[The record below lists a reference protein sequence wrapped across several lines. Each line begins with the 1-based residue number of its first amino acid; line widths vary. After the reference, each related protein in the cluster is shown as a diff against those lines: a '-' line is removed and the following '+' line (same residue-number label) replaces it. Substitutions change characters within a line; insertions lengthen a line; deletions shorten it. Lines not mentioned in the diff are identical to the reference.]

1 MVAKQQ
7 ILSSENRDL
16 LAWVHCNKIL
26 KQHKTLFASVTQS
39 RKDRIMPYLRQL
51 GISTYQMIC
60 FAEKLDPYLGIL
72 KYKATNVTIQSSV
85 QIYNSKMFGVIV
97 VFPALKLIFIQQT
110 NIQKVLSAFKQIL
123 HQTDNLI

>member
-1 MVAKQQ
+1 MAKQQ
-7 ILSSENRDL
+7 ILNSENKDL
-16 LAWVHCNKIL
+16 LAWIHCNKTL

-51 GISTYQMIC
+51 GISTYQMVC
-60 FAEKLDPYLGIL
+60 FAEKLEPYLDVL
-72 KYKATNVTIQSSV
+72 KYNATKITIQSSV

-110 NIQKVLSAFKQIL
+110 STPKVLSAFKQIF

>member
-1 MVAKQQ
+1 MAKQQ
-7 ILSSENRDL
+7 ILNSENKDL
-16 LAWVHCNKIL
+16 LAWIHCNKTL

-51 GISTYQMIC
+51 GISTYQMVC
-60 FAEKLDPYLGIL
+60 FAEKLEPYLDVL
-72 KYKATNVTIQSSV
+72 KYNATKVTIQSSV

-110 NIQKVLSAFKQIL
+110 STPKVLSAFKQIF

>member
-1 MVAKQQ
+1 MAKQQ
-7 ILSSENRDL
+7 ILNSGNKDL
-16 LAWVHCNKIL
+16 LAWIHCNKTL

-51 GISTYQMIC
+51 GISTYQMVC
-60 FAEKLDPYLGIL
+60 FAEKLEPYLDVL
-72 KYKATNVTIQSSV
+72 KYNATKVTIQSSV

-110 NIQKVLSAFKQIL
+110 STPKVLSAFKQIF

>member
-1 MVAKQQ
+1 MAKQQ
-7 ILSSENRDL
+7 ILNSGNKDL
-16 LAWVHCNKIL
+16 LAWIHCNKTL

-51 GISTYQMIC
+51 GISTYQMVC
-60 FAEKLDPYLGIL
+60 FAEKLEPYLDIL
-72 KYKATNVTIQSSV
+72 KYNATKVTIQPSV

-110 NIQKVLSAFKQIL
+110 STPKVLSAFKQIF

>member
-1 MVAKQQ
+1 MAKQQ
-7 ILSSENRDL
+7 ILNSENKDL
-16 LAWVHCNKIL
+16 LAWIHCNKTL

-51 GISTYQMIC
+51 GISTYQMVC
-60 FAEKLDPYLGIL
+60 FAEKLEPYLGVL
-72 KYKATNVTIQSSV
+72 KYNATKVTIQSSV

-110 NIQKVLSAFKQIL
+110 STPKVLSAFKQIF
-123 HQTDNLI
+123 HQTDNNLI

>member
-1 MVAKQQ
+1 MAKQQ
-7 ILSSENRDL
+7 ILNSDNKDL
-16 LAWVHCNKIL
+16 LAWIHCNKTL

-51 GISTYQMIC
+51 GISTYQMVC
-60 FAEKLDPYLGIL
+60 FAEKLEPYLDVL
-72 KYKATNVTIQSSV
+72 KYNATKVTIQSSV

-110 NIQKVLSAFKQIL
+110 STPKVLSAFKQIF

>member
-1 MVAKQQ
+1 MAKQQ
-7 ILSSENRDL
+7 ILKTEKKDL
-16 LAWVHCNKIL
+16 LAWIHCNKTL

-51 GISTYQMIC
+51 GISTYQMVC
-60 FAEKLDPYLGIL
+60 FAEKLEPYLDVL
-72 KYKATNVTIQSSV
+72 KYNATKVTIQSSV

-110 NIQKVLSAFKQIL
+110 STPKVLSAFKQIF

>member
-1 MVAKQQ
+1 MAKQQ
-7 ILSSENRDL
+7 ILNSEKKDL
-16 LAWVHCNKIL
+16 LAWIHCNKTL

-51 GISTYQMIC
+51 GISTYQMVC
-60 FAEKLDPYLGIL
+60 FAEKLEPYLDVL
-72 KYKATNVTIQSSV
+72 KYNATKVTIQSSV

-110 NIQKVLSAFKQIL
+110 STPKVLSAFKQIF

>member
-1 MVAKQQ
+1 MAKQQ
-7 ILSSENRDL
+7 ILNSEKKDL
-16 LAWVHCNKIL
+16 LAWIHCNKTL

-51 GISTYQMIC
+51 GISTYQMVC
-60 FAEKLDPYLGIL
+60 FAEKLEPYLDVL
-72 KYKATNVTIQSSV
+72 KYNATKVTIQSSV

-110 NIQKVLSAFKQIL
+110 STPKVLSVFKQIF

>member
-1 MVAKQQ
+1 MAKQQ
-7 ILSSENRDL
+7 ILNAENKDL
-16 LAWVHCNKIL
+16 PAWIHCNKTL

-51 GISTYQMIC
+51 GISTYQMVC
-60 FAEKLDPYLGIL
+60 FAEKLEPYLDVL
-72 KYKATNVTIQSSV
+72 KYNATKVTIQSSV

-110 NIQKVLSAFKQIL
+110 STPKVLSAFKQIF

>member
-1 MVAKQQ
+1 MAKQQ
-7 ILSSENRDL
+7 ILNSENKDL
-16 LAWVHCNKIL
+16 LAWIHCNKTL

-51 GISTYQMIC
+51 GISTYQMVC
-60 FAEKLDPYLGIL
+60 FAEKLEPYLDIL
-72 KYKATNVTIQSSV
+72 KYNATKVTIQPSV
-85 QIYNSKMFGVIV
+85 QIYNSKMFGAIV

-110 NIQKVLSAFKQIL
+110 SIPKVLSAFKQIF

>member
-1 MVAKQQ
+1 MAKQQ
-7 ILSSENRDL
+7 ILNSEKDL
-16 LAWVHCNKIL
+16 LAWIHCNKTL

-51 GISTYQMIC
+51 GISTYQMVC
-60 FAEKLDPYLGIL
+60 FAEKLEPHLDIL
-72 KYKATNVTIQSSV
+72 KYNATKVTIQPSV

-110 NIQKVLSAFKQIL
+110 SIPKVLSAFKQIF

>member
-1 MVAKQQ
+1 MAKQQ
-7 ILSSENRDL
+7 ILNSENKDL
-16 LAWVHCNKIL
+16 LAWIHCNKTL

-51 GISTYQMIC
+51 GISTYQMVC
-60 FAEKLDPYLGIL
+60 FAEKLELYLDVL
-72 KYKATNVTIQSSV
+72 KYNATKVTIQSSV

-110 NIQKVLSAFKQIL
+110 STPKVLSAFKQIF